1 MTLRTQRLASLL
13 QSNLADILRRQ
24 VKDPR
29 LSRVT
34 LTGVDVSADLSYA
47 RVYFTLFDMKERE
60 KAEIAFK
67 SASSFL
73 RAKLAAILHL
83 KTIPKLLP
91 VFDDTIDKAAHM
103 DILIRK
109 TLAEDEMLI
118 DHHDKH

>member
-1 MTLRTQRLASLL
+1 MTLRTQRLSSLL
-13 QSNLADILRRQ
+13 QNNLADILRRQ

-34 LTGVDVSADLSYA
+34 LTGVDVSPDLSYA
-47 RVYFTLFDMKERE
+47 RIYFTLFDVKERE

-73 RAKLAAILHL
+73 RSRLAAVLHL

-103 DILIRK
+103 EILIRK
-109 TLAEDEMLI
+109 TIADDELLT
-118 DHHDKH
+118 DHHDKQ